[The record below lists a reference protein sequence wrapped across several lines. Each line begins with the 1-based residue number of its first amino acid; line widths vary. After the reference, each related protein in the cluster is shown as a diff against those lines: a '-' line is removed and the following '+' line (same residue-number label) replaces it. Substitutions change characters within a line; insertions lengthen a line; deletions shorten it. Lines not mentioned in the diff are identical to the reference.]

1 VRQLAQ
7 HSDAAVTAGIRPEH
21 IGLRPAT
28 EDVGAKGMVVYRE
41 PRGDADVLTIRLDG
55 IADTVVAETAGPSS
69 WRAGDSVRLRIDPD
83 RVLVFDTG
91 SGRNL
96 AVAA

>member
-1 VRQLAQ
+1 
-7 HSDAAVTAGIRPEH
+7 
-21 IGLRPAT
+21 
-28 EDVGAKGMVVYRE
+28 M
-41 PRGDADVLTIRLDG
+41 
-55 IADTVVAETAGPSS
+55 ADTVVAEIAGPSS
-69 WRAGDSVRLRIDPD
+69 WRAGDAIRLQIDAD